1 LSRLTSIRTFR
12 VLAAWLSLLTMTLG
26 APSGGAFALCLGN
39 DGHLAIEAVTGG
51 GHDLRAADGV
61 QDVRSPHHIEAPA
74 DCLDIPLVQA
84 VPLAAQKSGATAA
97 APDFALP
104 ASPPAW
110 PRPAARPALAA
121 AIPAERPALDPRL
134 VAHRTVVLLN

>member
-1 LSRLTSIRTFR
+1 
-12 VLAAWLSLLTMTLG
+12 VLAAWLSLLMMTLG

-51 GHDLRAADGV
+51 GRDHRAADGV
-61 QDVRSPHHIEAPA
+61 QDVRSPHHIGTPA

-84 VPLAAQKSGATAA
+84 VPLAAQKTGATAA

-110 PRPAARPALAA
+110 PGPAPARPILAA
-121 AIPAERPALDPRL
+121 AIPAGLPALDPRL
-134 VAHRTVVLLN
+134 VLHRTVVLLN